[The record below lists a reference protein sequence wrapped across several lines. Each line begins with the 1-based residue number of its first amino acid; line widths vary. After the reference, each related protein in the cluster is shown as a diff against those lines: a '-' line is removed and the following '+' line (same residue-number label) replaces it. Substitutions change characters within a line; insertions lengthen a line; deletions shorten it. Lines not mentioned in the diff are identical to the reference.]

1 MANISTTFLP
11 ADWKPGDP
19 IPETGPNESPSVIIN
34 TSQSTPAA
42 SVNDDGPAQA
52 PTSGGVG
59 AGTSSNSFDS
69 VRPDDNPGSSVSTK
83 NATVTAVDNLFGEG
97 SIVPQANVLDQYASY
112 TYQASVYLMKP
123 ETFQQMVSTR
133 KKTLNG
139 AQLLFQSGGAPVG
152 GRNPYFT
159 DDYYIDKIELKSTIT
174 GKGTNAAHNVNTIKM
189 TVVEPNGIT
198 LLSNLDRAVEQYL
211 GAASKKQ
218 NFASALYL
226 LVIKFFGYDANG
238 NLVQA
243 GQASGATN
251 PIGNIPGLSGAVVPS
266 TGTAFVEKYY
276 PMAINKLNFKV
287 SNKLV
292 EYEIEATAPQ
302 YTIGVGQNRGTIP
315 YNVELSGMS
324 LKDALAGSATV
335 GPSTANTTTTR
346 TEEEKQAEDNPP
358 SAPPTAAAAPSP
370 KLTIRK
376 GLMEAL
382 NQYQKDL
389 VDRKIYTV
397 ADQYSIEF
405 TDSVIEQ
412 AKITVPG
419 TDFKNTS
426 PQAPKTAND
435 QLNKE
440 TQAVDP
446 NSRILTIT
454 AGQQIVQVIDQAV
467 RNSSYIR
474 SQQTSTVEEN
484 TQKQKVNASP
494 GKNVA
499 WFKINLETVPI
510 KWDPKRNDYAY
521 KVKYIVSPF
530 RINQTNSN
538 YFTTPIY
545 RGAQKQ
551 YNYWFTGQNTQVLNY
566 EQTYNALYTY
576 VLSGGN
582 TDVAN
587 TTTAKANYQ
596 PRSGQTSQG
605 ADLRTNEPAANLADS
620 LYNPADLGTA
630 NLTIVGDP
638 AWLQQGEASFSAP
651 GRNRFIASAFL
662 PDGTINFDSQQIL
675 FEVVINT
682 PTDYNLR
689 TGLMDVT
696 NRSVG
701 QNNIQAKPLNESYVY
716 IANECTSE
724 FNKGKFTQN
733 IKGTLLQRTTP
744 RSAASDGRSTANTNK
759 NVTGFSFGTRT
770 AEQIVA
776 DQNASFE
783 YNTTE
788 GSEQTRMLAEQD
800 AGLFDEPT
808 PQPPTTQPAP
818 PPEAPTSS
826 GDIDYN
832 TGLAGSGEVVAT
844 PPQQIVRDDA

>member
-1 MANISTTFLP
+1 
-11 ADWKPGDP
+11 
-19 IPETGPNESPSVIIN
+19 
-34 TSQSTPAA
+34 
-42 SVNDDGPAQA
+42 
-52 PTSGGVG
+52 
-59 AGTSSNSFDS
+59 
-69 VRPDDNPGSSVSTK
+69 
-83 NATVTAVDNLFGEG
+83 
-97 SIVPQANVLDQYASY
+97 
-112 TYQASVYLMKP
+112 
-123 ETFQQMVSTR
+123 
-133 KKTLNG
+133 
-139 AQLLFQSGGAPVG
+139 
-152 GRNPYFT
+152 
-159 DDYYIDKIELKSTIT
+159 
-174 GKGTNAAHNVNTIKM
+174 
-189 TVVEPNGIT
+189 
-198 LLSNLDRAVEQYL
+198 
-211 GAASKKQ
+211 
-218 NFASALYL
+218 
-226 LVIKFFGYDANG
+226 
-238 NLVQA
+238 
-243 GQASGATN
+243 
-251 PIGNIPGLSGAVVPS
+251 
-266 TGTAFVEKYY
+266 
-276 PMAINKLNFKV
+276 
-287 SNKLV
+287 
-292 EYEIEATAPQ
+292 
-302 YTIGVGQNRGTIP
+302 
-315 YNVELSGMS
+315 MS
-324 LKDALAGSATV
+324 LKDALAGSADV
-335 GPSTANTTTTR
+335 GPSTVAKAKTPTQDEAR
-346 TEEEKQAEDNPP
+346 DMEGSSNPP
-358 SAPPTAAAAPSP
+358 AAPPTAAAAPSP

-389 VDRKIYTV
+389 VDQKIYTV

-419 TDFKNTS
+419 VDFKNTS

-474 SQQTSTVEEN
+474 SQQTATIEEN
-484 TQKQKVNASP
+484 TQKQKVNGSP
-494 GKNVA
+494 GKNLA
-499 WFKINLETVPI
+499 WFKINLEAVPI

-521 KVKYIVSPF
+521 KVKYIVSPY

-538 YFTTPIY
+538 YFATPGY

-587 TTTAKANYQ
+587 TTTAKANHQ

-651 GRNRFIASAFL
+651 GKNSFIAGAFL

-675 FEVVINT
+675 FEIVINT
-682 PTDYNLR
+682 PTDYDLN
-689 TGLMDVT
+689 TGLMDVN

-701 QNNIQAKPLNESYVY
+701 QNNIQSKPLNESYVY

-733 IKGTLLQRTTP
+733 LKGTLLQRTTP
-744 RSAASDGRSTANTNK
+744 KSVASDGRSTANTNK
-759 NVTGFSFGTRT
+759 NIAGTTPSRTTNVAKT
-770 AEQIVA
+770 AEQIIA
-776 DQNASFE
+776 EQNASFE
-783 YNTTE
+783 YGTTE

-800 AGLFDEPT
+800 AGLFDEPK
-808 PQPPTTQPAP
+808 QPPTTQPAP
-818 PPEAPTSS
+818 PPGAPTSS
-826 GDIDYN
+826 GDVTPADTTAPQNAGTTDKVLANEEETAAINAYIAAGGTFPRG
-832 TGLAGSGEVVAT
+832 TGPITSGPLFDNVVAAKASLT
-844 PPQQIVRDDA
+844 ARQQAATSSATTSSAPQQIVRDDA